1 MTSVFIL
8 GATGLIGNEVALQ
21 FIRKGYQVYGLA
33 RTEEKAKH
41 LQTLEIKTVVGT
53 GKDVSIWGPVAERV
67 DIIVEAMADYKDN
80 ESQEVVYQEIARIAK
95 LRSNISI
102 LYTNGIWQY
111 GNSNEVITEHNTLTN
126 SPNLVKSRVI
136 LGQKYID
143 LGAILILPSL
153 VYGGNG
159 AHSAYYFRSVEKG
172 EITLFNTPDQ
182 YQSYIHYIDIASMY
196 VAAAERASSLR
207 GESFIAA
214 DHIHKVVDVVHAIAS
229 SLGKEIKINYVE
241 PSNDYYECLAL
252 NQRASNSKA
261 KIKLNWTPTQRSLI
275 DDPIK
280 YYNAWKSLPT
290 NTNYFY

>member
-8 GATGLIGNEVALQ
+8 GATGLIGGEVAAQ

-41 LQTLEIKTVVGT
+41 LQTLEIIPVLGT

-67 DIIVEAMADYKDN
+67 DIIIEAMADYKDH

-95 LRSNISI
+95 RHPVTII
-102 LYTNGIWQY
+102 YTNGVWQY
-111 GNSNEVITEHNTLTN
+111 GTHKELITEHTTLENAPNLMKPRNTL
-126 SPNLVKSRVI
+126 R
-136 LGQKYID
+136 QKYID
-143 LGAILILPSL
+143 LGAIIILPSL

-159 AHSAYYFRSVEKG
+159 AHSAYYFRSADKG
-172 EITLFNTPDQ
+172 EITLYNTSEQ

-207 GESFIAA
+207 GETFIAA
-214 DHIHKVVDVVHAIAS
+214 DHIHKVVDVVKAVGSA
-229 SLGKEIKINYVE
+229 LGKDIKINYE
-241 PSNDYYECLAL
+241 TPSNDYYECLAL
-252 NQRASNSKA
+252 SQRASNSKA

-275 DDPIK
+275 DDPKK
-280 YYNAWKSLPT
+280 YYDAWKSLPT
-290 NTNYFY
+290 NTNYYY